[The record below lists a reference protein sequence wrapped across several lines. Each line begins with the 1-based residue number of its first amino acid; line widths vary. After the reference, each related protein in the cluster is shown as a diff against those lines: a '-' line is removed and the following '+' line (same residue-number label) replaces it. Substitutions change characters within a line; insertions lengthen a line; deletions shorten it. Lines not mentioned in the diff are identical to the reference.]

1 MNFREE
7 LDTAVE
13 AVRQASLLCRS
24 VQSQLDP
31 ATLRKDDRSPVTVAD
46 FGSQA
51 VICRVLGAVF
61 PDDPVIAEEDSAA
74 LRNPDNSRVLERVI
88 AEVRAVI
95 PNTESCD
102 VTDWID
108 RGNAAEYSDRF
119 WTLDPIDGTKGFL
132 RGDQYAVALGLI
144 IEGELAVAALAC
156 PKLEASGTVGS
167 IFSAVSGH
175 GAQRSP
181 IEDTGNGSPIHVSDV
196 TDPSEA
202 RFCESVE
209 SAHSSHGQAAALAA
223 ELGIQRDPYRIDS
236 QAKYA
241 VVAAGEAE
249 IYLRL
254 TRHTGY
260 VENIWDHAAG
270 ALVIEEAGGQVTDL
284 NGKRLDFSRG
294 THLENNIGIVASN
307 GRFHQHVLDALEKV
321 RSHSLD

>member
-1 MNFREE
+1 MTFRKE
-7 LDTAVE
+7 LDTALE

-31 ATLRKDDRSPVTVAD
+31 ETLRKDDRSPVTVAD

-51 VICRVLGAVF
+51 VICRVLGAAF
-61 PDDPVIAEEDSAA
+61 PDDPMIAEEDSAA
-74 LRNPDNSRVLERVI
+74 LRDPDNSHVLERVI
-88 AEVRAVI
+88 AEVRTVI

-108 RGNAAEYSDRF
+108 RGNASDYSERF

-156 PKLEASGTVGS
+156 PNLETSGAVGS
-167 IFSAVSGH
+167 IFSAVRGH
-175 GAQRSP
+175 GAQQSPIEEIGNRSP
-181 IEDTGNGSPIHVSDV
+181 IYVSDV
-196 TDPSEA
+196 TDPSQA

-209 SAHSSHGQAAALAA
+209 SAHSSHGQAAAVAA

-284 NGKRLDFSRG
+284 NGERLDFSRG
-294 THLENNIGIVASN
+294 SRLENNIGIVASN
-307 GRFHQHVLDALEKV
+307 GRFHQRVLDVLEQV
-321 RSHSLD
+321 QSHSID